1 MDDDPAAV
9 MAAPSLP
16 PQLQDAQL
24 FEQQEFQDQ
33 PTLEEAPAP
42 PLSMHNPDLLPP
54 PSPAA
59 AAGAELPP
67 PSPMDHLAASAAS
80 MQSMGSI
87 GEDIDVNS
95 QGLVEE
101 TLERLSRV
109 RGVLGVLILDGSG
122 AVIRTTMDERAVAKY
137 ASPVQQ
143 LLQRAHGVVGLTKG
157 DRLQMLCVRTSKHE
171 MLLCSERNQAYSI
184 LVIQNPN
191 ADINVASMVAGM

>member
-1 MDDDPAAV
+1 M
-9 MAAPSLP
+9 
-16 PQLQDAQL
+16 
-24 FEQQEFQDQ
+24 
-33 PTLEEAPAP
+33 
-42 PLSMHNPDLLPP
+42 
-54 PSPAA
+54 
-59 AAGAELPP
+59 
-67 PSPMDHLAASAAS
+67 
-80 MQSMGSI
+80 
-87 GEDIDVNS
+87 
-95 QGLVEE
+95 
-101 TLERLSRV
+101 